1 METRYEMKEEW
12 KTQTELRSTKHQL
25 MMLMRFYAGSQSR
38 HEDSSSSIVGEV
50 ECGRDQATGSGA
62 RSCSEY
68 CAKIAWWSFALTDAA
83 SLAFA
88 LTDTVRLAVNRTR
101 DVKEP
106 SKAVYFI
113 PLRLLCTYLRLS
125 KRFPCCPSRV
135 HHLAQKTGLRTC
147 VHNERLKQQH
157 SRLTGNI
164 LVPPPPYVY
173 SICDN
178 RRVRLMLR
186 NA

>member
-1 METRYEMKEEW
+1 MVNLAARTFSSEISVFSQKNEEEEEMETRYEMKEEW

-83 SLAFA
+83 SLAFRIDRYV
-88 LTDTVRLAVNRTR
+88 LQST
-101 DVKEP
+101 
-106 SKAVYFI
+106 
-113 PLRLLCTYLRLS
+113 
-125 KRFPCCPSRV
+125 
-135 HHLAQKTGLRTC
+135 
-147 VHNERLKQQH
+147 ERE
-157 SRLTGNI
+157 T
-164 LVPPPPYVY
+164 
-173 SICDN
+173 
-178 RRVRLMLR
+178 
-186 NA
+186 